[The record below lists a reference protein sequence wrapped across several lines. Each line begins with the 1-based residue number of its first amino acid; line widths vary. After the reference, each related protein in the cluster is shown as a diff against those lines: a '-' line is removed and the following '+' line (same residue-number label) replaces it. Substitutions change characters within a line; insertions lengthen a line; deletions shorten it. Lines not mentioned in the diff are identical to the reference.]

1 MAGGWEFLRQNECV
15 SSDHASFHERPIT
28 RPIKRLVLR
37 DSLAVAIPVGTYGA
51 AFGAS
56 SIASGFSVFQTCL
69 LSLLLF
75 SGASQFAVVGV
86 MGAGG
91 SALSAIATGSLLGL
105 RNGLYGLRMAPLLKL
120 RGAKKVIGAQITID
134 ESTGVALNQEA
145 RGRQAS
151 AYGFWATGIGVY
163 IFWNLF
169 TLIGALG
176 AQSIGDPSAWGLDAA
191 VPAAFLGLVWPRLT
205 DKKTKLVALLAGALA
220 LVLIPIAPAG
230 VPIISTAAI
239 AILLGWIRK

>member
-1 MAGGWEFLRQNECV
+1 MARPRDFLRQNDCV
-15 SSDHASFHERPIT
+15 SLEAGGFN
-28 RPIKRLVLR
+28 KRAVLR

-51 AFGAS
+51 AFGAA
-56 SIASGFSVFQTCL
+56 SIAAGFSVLQTCL

-105 RNGLYGLRMAPLLKL
+105 RNGLYGMRMSPVLKL
-120 RGAKKVIGAQITID
+120 RGIKKVLGAQLTID
-134 ESTGVALNQEA
+134 ESTGVAIGQEH
-145 RGRQAS
+145 RGLGAS
-151 AYGFWATGIGVY
+151 KYGFWATGIGVY
-163 IFWNLF
+163 VFWNLF
-169 TLIGALG
+169 TLLGALG

-191 VPAAFLGLVWPRLT
+191 VPAAFLGLVWPRLI
-205 DKKTKLVALLAGALA
+205 DKKTKLVALSAVMLA

-230 VPIISTAAI
+230 VPIIATVVIAI
-239 AILLGWIRK
+239 AFGWRKP

>member
-1 MAGGWEFLRQNECV
+1 M

-51 AFGAS
+51 AFGAA

-163 IFWNLF
+163 IF
-169 TLIGALG
+169 
-176 AQSIGDPSAWGLDAA
+176 
-191 VPAAFLGLVWPRLT
+191 
-205 DKKTKLVALLAGALA
+205 
-220 LVLIPIAPAG
+220 
-230 VPIISTAAI
+230 
-239 AILLGWIRK
+239 